1 MLELARP
8 ADREAVN
15 ALAREVHAMHV
26 QWRPDKFEMA
36 EELYPE
42 ERFQEAVENREL
54 YVARLGG
61 MIAGYVLLRV
71 RSVDF
76 PGQVKKK
83 VMLVEEICVEEALR
97 NQGIG
102 KQIMWEVRALA
113 RAFGCRDLQLS
124 VYPQNE
130 SAVAFY
136 EKCGFTIQHI
146 TLHSKV

>member
-26 QWRPDKFEMA
+26 RWRPDKFEMT
-36 EELYPE
+36 EELYPG
-42 ERFQEAVENREL
+42 ERFCEAVQNREL
-54 YVARLGG
+54 YVARIGG
-61 MIAGYVLLRV
+61 VVAGYVLLRM
-71 RSVDF
+71 RNVDF

-102 KQIMWEVRALA
+102 KQIMLEVRALA
-113 RAFGCRDLQLS
+113 RAFGCKDLQLS

-130 SAVAFY
+130 AAVAFY
-136 EKCGFTIQHI
+136 EKCGFTLQHM
-146 TLHSKV
+146 TLHSRV

>member
-1 MLELARP
+1 MLELARL

-15 ALAREVHAMHV
+15 SLAREVHAMHV
-26 QWRPDKFEMA
+26 QWRPDKFETA
-36 EELYPE
+36 QELYTQ
-42 ERFQEAVENREL
+42 ERFQEAVKERQI
-54 YVARLGG
+54 YVAKVGG
-61 MIAGYVLLRV
+61 LIAGYVLLQV
-71 RSVDF
+71 RTVDF
-76 PGQVKKK
+76 PGQVKRN
-83 VMLVEEICVEEALR
+83 VMLVEEICVEKALR

-102 KQIMWEVRALA
+102 KQIMLEVRALA

>member
-1 MLELARP
+1 MLELARL

-15 ALAREVHAMHV
+15 ALALEVHAMHV
-26 QWRPDKFEMA
+26 RWRPDKFEMA

-42 ERFQEAVENREL
+42 ERFQEAIMQRQI
-54 YVARLGG
+54 YVAKVGG
-61 MIAGYVLLRV
+61 LIAGYVLLRV
-71 RSVDF
+71 RSMDF

-102 KQIMWEVRALA
+102 KQIMREVRALA